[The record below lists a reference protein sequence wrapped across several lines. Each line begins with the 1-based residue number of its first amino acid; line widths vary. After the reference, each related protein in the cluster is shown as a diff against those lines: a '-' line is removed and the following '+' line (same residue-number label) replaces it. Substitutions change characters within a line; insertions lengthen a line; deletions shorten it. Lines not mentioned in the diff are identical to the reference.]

1 MYIGQ
6 VYNKWN
12 VIGHAS
18 EAGSKRQAPKIKIF
32 SFDSY
37 RISRNRMYERFCQ
50 LHVKINLQKS

>member
-18 EAGSKRQAPKIKIF
+18 EAGSKRQAPKIRIF
-32 SFDSY
+32 S
-37 RISRNRMYERFCQ
+37 
-50 LHVKINLQKS
+50 

>member
-6 VYNKWN
+6 VYNKRN

-32 SFDSY
+32 SLDSFAKQNV
-37 RISRNRMYERFCQ
+37 RKVSPASCDD
-50 LHVKINLQKS
+50 